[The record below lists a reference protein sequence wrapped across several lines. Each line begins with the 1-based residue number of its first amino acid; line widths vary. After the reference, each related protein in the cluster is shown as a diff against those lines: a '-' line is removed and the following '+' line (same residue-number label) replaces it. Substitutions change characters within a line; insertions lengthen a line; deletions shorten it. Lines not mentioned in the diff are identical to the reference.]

1 MNTHQITW
9 LDEAELIKLSKEQ
22 ENEFIEKTRS
32 IDIKKIAK
40 TICAFSNDLSNRR
53 KVAVM
58 FIGITDDGKYTH
70 RSFTDKM
77 QLQVTNIKNSGSL
90 LPFPVIRVQ
99 TLSINQYKILA
110 IQVQPSE
117 NPPMRYDNRCWV
129 RIGPSVQLA
138 SEQDE
143 KILLEKRQAGNLPE
157 DMKEIFNAN
166 IEDDLNMDFYK
177 TQYLPSAVSNE
188 VFSANNRE
196 RKTQMR
202 SLRLL
207 GPQFKPT
214 MTAILLLG
222 KNPRYWFPGAYIQF
236 IRFDGK
242 TLTDPVKNQLEISGA
257 LQDQILQIE
266 EVLKANISTS
276 LELSEKQNIQS
287 PDYPMEALK
296 QLIRNAVIHRDY
308 TSHTPTKVHWFSDRI
323 EIQSPGGPYG
333 ELNTSNFGKEGLID
347 YRNPNIAAALKN
359 LNFVERFG
367 FGIPQ
372 SKKALEENGNPALEL
387 QAELS
392 TILAVIRKT

>member
-70 RSFTDKM
+70 HSFTDTM
-77 QLQVTNIKNSGSL
+77 QLQVTNIKHSGSL
-90 LPFPVIRVQ
+90 QPLPVILVQ
-99 TLSINQYKILA
+99 ILPIDQYEILA
-110 IQVQPSE
+110 IQVQPSK
-117 NPPMRYDNRCWV
+117 NPPMRYNNRCWI

-138 SEQDE
+138 SEQEE
-143 KILLEKRQAGNLPE
+143 KNLLEKRQAGNLPE
-157 DMKEIFNAN
+157 DMKGVFNAT
-166 IEDDLNMDFYK
+166 IEDDLNMDFFK
-177 TQYLPSAVSNE
+177 TQYLPFAVSNE

-196 RKTQMR
+196 IKTQMR

-207 GPQFKPT
+207 DYEFKPT

-222 KNPRYWFPGAYIQF
+222 KHPRHWFPGAYIQF
-236 IRFDGK
+236 IRFDGR
-242 TLTDPVKNQLEISGA
+242 TLTDPIKNQLEISGV
-257 LQDQILQIE
+257 LQDQIPQIE
-266 EVLKANISTS
+266 KVFKANISTS
-276 LELSEKQNIQS
+276 LELSNKQNIQS

-308 TSHTPTKVHWFSDRI
+308 TSHTPIKVHWFNDRI

-333 ELNTSNFGKEGLID
+333 ELNTSNFGREGLTS
-347 YRNPNIAAALKN
+347 YRNPSIAEALKN

-392 TILAVIRKT
+392 TVLAVIRKT